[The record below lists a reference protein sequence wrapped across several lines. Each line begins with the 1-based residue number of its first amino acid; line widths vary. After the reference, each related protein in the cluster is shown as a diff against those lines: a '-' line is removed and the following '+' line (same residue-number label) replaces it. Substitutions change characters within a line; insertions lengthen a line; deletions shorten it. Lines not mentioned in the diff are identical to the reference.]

1 MLRSFDHGR
10 LAVAGRNTAAA
21 LVQGDFRMSATR
33 STALLLATLLL
44 AAPGYAH
51 HSGAI
56 FDRDRMITL
65 TGQVREFQWTNPHC
79 FIQVTIA
86 GANGEE
92 EWSVEMGAPL
102 QLYQAG
108 WKPATLKPG
117 DSVTV
122 VVHPARDGTHGGL
135 FLSATGKDGAVL
147 GRKQ

>member
-1 MLRSFDHGR
+1 MNGGARSGESMSMR
-10 LAVAGRNTAAA
+10 IAA
-21 LVQGDFRMSATR
+21 LVI
-33 STALLLATLLL
+33 ATLLVV
-44 AAPGYAH
+44 APSHAH

-56 FDRDRMITL
+56 FDHDHMITL
-65 TGQVREFQWTNPHC
+65 TGKVREFQWTNPHC
-79 FIQVTIA
+79 FIQVVIA
-86 GANGEE
+86 GASGEE

-117 DSVTV
+117 DDVTV

-135 FLSATGKDGAVL
+135 FLSATGRGGAAL

>member
-1 MLRSFDHGR
+1 MSGTRSAALLSMAFF
-10 LAVAGRNTAAA
+10 AAA
-21 LVQGDFRMSATR
+21 PIS
-33 STALLLATLLL
+33 
-44 AAPGYAH
+44 AH

-56 FDRDRMITL
+56 FDHDRMVTL
-65 TGQVREFQWTNPHC
+65 TGKVREFQWTNPHC

-86 GANGEE
+86 GASGEE

-117 DSVTV
+117 DDVIV
-122 VVHPARDGTHGGL
+122 IVHPARDGTHGGL
-135 FLSATGKDGAVL
+135 FLSASGKDGAAL

>member
-1 MLRSFDHGR
+1 M
-10 LAVAGRNTAAA
+10 AAA
-21 LVQGDFRMSATR
+21 LAQGDFRMSATR
-33 STALLLATLLL
+33 STALLLATLLI

-56 FDRDRMITL
+56 FDHDRMVTL
-65 TGQVREFQWTNPHC
+65 TGKVREFQWTNPHC
-79 FIQVTIA
+79 WIQVTVA
-86 GANGEE
+86 GASSQE

-108 WKPATLKPG
+108 WKPGTLKPG
-117 DSVTV
+117 DEVTV

-135 FLSATGKDGAVL
+135 FLSAIGKDGATL